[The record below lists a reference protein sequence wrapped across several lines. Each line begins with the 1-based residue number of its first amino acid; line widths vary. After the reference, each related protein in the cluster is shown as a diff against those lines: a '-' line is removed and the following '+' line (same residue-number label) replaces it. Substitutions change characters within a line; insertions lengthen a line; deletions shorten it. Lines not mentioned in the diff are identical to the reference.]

1 MTPLKVPM
9 GFENLTSDK
18 FQVLKKIDLNF
29 FFFLIAN
36 RIKNDGLLQL
46 QRFLST
52 SNEFEGR

>member
-18 FQVLKKIDLNF
+18 FQVLKKIDLILF
-29 FFFLIAN
+29 LFLIAD

-46 QRFLST
+46 QRFIST
-52 SNEFEGR
+52 SNEIEG